1 MAEWRIPANFI
12 FGDVLWEA

>member
-1 MAEWRIPANFI
+1 MAEWRIPAKFI